1 MQQILL
7 KINNFNIDTTI
18 DDYDIDVTEF
28 FDEIALDLE
37 EIDPLTEQQKKD
49 LIDALF
55 GFIECNPSDMQEDFS
70 FIHLIESI
78 DAPDYAIYDLKLIE
92 INTKI
97 GSKNTL
103 LLLYRHINSL
113 DVNEKKKYLP
123 LLENIAK
130 NTSYN
135 NEVRELAL
143 ELYEYQLEN

>member
-55 GFIECNPSDMQEDFS
+55 GFIERSPSDMQENFS

-78 DAPDYAIYDLKLIE
+78 DAPDYAIYDSKLIE
-92 INTKI
+92 INTKT

-113 DVNEKKKYLP
+113 DVDEKKKYLP
-123 LLENIAK
+123 LLENIAQ
-130 NTSYN
+130 NSGYN
-135 NEVRELAL
+135 DEVRELAL

>member
-18 DDYDIDVTEF
+18 DDYDVDVTEF

-55 GFIECNPSDMQEDFS
+55 GFIERSPSDMQEDFS

-78 DAPDYAIYDLKLIE
+78 DAPDYAIYDSKLIE

-97 GSKNTL
+97 GAKNTL
-103 LLLYRHINSL
+103 LFRG
-113 DVNEKKKYLP
+113 E
-123 LLENIAK
+123 
-130 NTSYN
+130 
-135 NEVRELAL
+135 
-143 ELYEYQLEN
+143 

>member
-18 DDYDIDVTEF
+18 DDYELDVSDF
-28 FDEIALDLE
+28 FDEITMDLE

-55 GFIECNPSDMQEDFS
+55 GFIERSPSDMQEDFS

-78 DAPDYAIYDLKLIE
+78 DTPDYAIYDSKLIE

-103 LLLYRHINSL
+103 LLLHRHINSL
-113 DVNEKKKYLP
+113 DVDEKKKYLP
-123 LLENIAK
+123 LLENIAQ
-130 NTSYN
+130 NSGYN
-135 NEVRELAL
+135 DEVRELAF